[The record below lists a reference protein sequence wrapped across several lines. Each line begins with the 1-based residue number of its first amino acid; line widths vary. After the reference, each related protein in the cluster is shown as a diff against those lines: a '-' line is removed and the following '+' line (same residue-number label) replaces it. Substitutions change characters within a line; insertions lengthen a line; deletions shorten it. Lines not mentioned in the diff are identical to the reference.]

1 MKKLFVVF
9 AILIASVS
17 AEAQVK
23 INVNIGVQPA
33 WGPTGYDYAGYYY
46 FPELNVY
53 YDVTSEQYVYFNNR
67 QWIHAY
73 RLPAYFGKPDLFR
86 MYKVVINERNP
97 YLNNRIHV
105 SQYSKFKK
113 QYNQQVIRDSREEK
127 YFQSKFH
134 PRHDQ
139 WEREQVAKNYNKKG
153 KDVKVVVKNDVKVV
167 VREDNHYKNDK
178 GRGNDGRNDYSKN
191 DNSNNRNNSKKEEK
205 GRGSYGPRS

>member
-1 MKKLFVVF
+1 MKKLLVVF
-9 AILIASVS
+9 AILIGSVS

-46 FPELNVY
+46 FPEINVY
-53 YDVTSEQYVYFNNR
+53 YDVASEQYVYFNNR

-113 QYNQQVIRDSREEK
+113 QYNQPVIRDSREEK
-127 YFQSKFH
+127 YYQSKFH
-134 PRHDQ
+134 PKHDQ
-139 WEREQVAKNYNKKG
+139 WKREQVAKNYGKKG
-153 KDVKVVVKNDVKVV
+153 YDVKVVIK
-167 VREDNHYKNDK
+167 EENHYKSDK

-191 DNSNNRNNSKKEEK
+191 NNGKKEEK